1 METHKLKS
9 ALESILKGNAVN
21 QLAKILTYALKTG
34 RISYEEA
41 EHILDGDPE
50 DALLLAFQ
58 QRLLIP
64 VRSVKDTLE
73 WDHSVLL
80 LEPGENY
87 KMPNIV
93 RYLVEEAART
103 SHWNAEYAVAQI
115 FREMGEPSWNTM
127 PALVKKLGEE
137 ASYNRLDAVQI
148 KQVCNQFGLG
158 DRVDSLISGL
168 KGAGVMSPKLSSIVE
183 VQRAGSPIYELNP
196 SIFMST
202 SGNATST

>member
-1 METHKLKS
+1 MDKRNLNS
-9 ALESILKGNAVN
+9 ALETFLKENAVN
-21 QLAKILTYALKTG
+21 QLAKILTYASKKG

-41 EHILDGDPE
+41 EHILDDDPE
-50 DALLLAFQ
+50 DALLLADQ

-64 VRSVKDTLE
+64 LRSVKDTLE

-80 LEPGENY
+80 LKPGEIY
-87 KMPNIV
+87 KMPNVV
-93 RYLVEEAART
+93 RYLVEQASRT
-103 SHWNAEYAVAQI
+103 GQWNPEYAVAQI

-137 ASYNRLDAVQI
+137 ASYNKLNAVQI
-148 KQVCNQFGLG
+148 KQVCSQLGLG
-158 DRVDSLISGL
+158 DRVDSLIAEL

-183 VQRAGSPIYELNP
+183 VHRAGSPIYEINP
-196 SIFMST
+196 SLFMST

>member
-1 METHKLKS
+1 MDTRNLNS
-9 ALESILKGNAVN
+9 ALETFLKEDAVN

-41 EHILDGDPE
+41 EHILDDDPE
-50 DALLLAFQ
+50 DALILADQ

-64 VRSVKDTLE
+64 LRSVKDTLE

-80 LEPGENY
+80 LKPGEIY
-87 KMPNIV
+87 KMPNVV
-93 RYLVEEAART
+93 RYLVEQASRT
-103 SHWNAEYAVAQI
+103 GQWYPEYAVAQT
-115 FREMGEPSWNTM
+115 FREMGEPKWNTM

-148 KQVCNQFGLG
+148 KQVCSQFGLR

-168 KGAGVMSPKLSSIVE
+168 KGAGVMSPKLSSIAE

-196 SIFMST
+196 SLFILT
-202 SGNATST
+202 SGNETSN